1 MGSGEEGVPAHA
13 TNRRVPVADE
23 RFHVSCTCRRV
34 SDVHAVSIPAGSYS
48 GDFYWMQERS
58 DGLCFVLGD
67 VAGKGLHAAIVT
79 SLVVENLEALPDRP
93 DLLCMVDLVSS
104 IHTML
109 LEELPSNRFVTL
121 VAGHLGHD
129 GMLRLVN
136 AGHCPPLVARKNG
149 GVEIVP
155 TTGPVVGILPGARW
169 RSAEAQLEPGDHLVL
184 YSDGLL
190 EARSPDGDEFGLH
203 RIRASVA
210 AQSERSPR
218 GIVAALAEAA
228 ADHRAGTPA
237 DDDMT
242 LMALRRPE

>member
-1 MGSGEEGVPAHA
+1 
-13 TNRRVPVADE
+13 
-23 RFHVSCTCRRV
+23 
-34 SDVHAVSIPAGSYS
+34 
-48 GDFYWMQERS
+48 MQERD
-58 DGLCFVLGD
+58 DGLCFVIGD

-79 SLVVENLEALPDRP
+79 SLVVESLDALPDRP

-104 IHTML
+104 IHMML
-109 LEELPSNRFVTL
+109 LDELPTNRFVTL
-121 VAGHLGHD
+121 VAGHLGRD

-136 AGHCPPLVARKNG
+136 AGHCPPLVARSNG
-149 GVEIVP
+149 TVEVVP

-190 EARSPDGDEFGLH
+190 EARAPDGDEFGLD
-203 RIRASVA
+203 RIRATVA
-210 AQSERSPR
+210 SQSERSPR
-218 GIVAALAEAA
+218 GIVAALVAA
-228 ADHRAGTPA
+228 AEQHRAGSPA